1 SRHQPRQRARAAAHL
16 RGPANERSPIRGQGE
31 AAARA
36 HRTVPTDRSRLC
48 DPNRGHPPAHASP
61 AGGAPHA
68 MTAFVRAHAVRL
80 PDEDYYDFMFA
91 SLETARRR
99 VWVSQFICDIRPPRD
114 VAGRVLD
121 LVTALVVRRAIG
133 VDVRVLLSGAA
144 ATPDIDVANLA
155 TGMFLENHQVPHR
168 RLL

>member
-1 SRHQPRQRARAAAHL
+1 
-16 RGPANERSPIRGQGE
+16 
-31 AAARA
+31 
-36 HRTVPTDRSRLC
+36 
-48 DPNRGHPPAHASP
+48 
-61 AGGAPHA
+61 

-168 RLL
+168 RLLQLGRRRGSHAKVVIIDDVAVVGSQNWTDDGLRENIEDAVVITGQPCQRLADEFLELWAQGKGMPKS